1 MSSRL
6 KNSTCETFSV
16 LLHRGAP
23 GAPGYSGKTS
33 GEVFKVFRRGIQAGF
48 NRGSQGVQAG
58 YSRGTQG
65 IQAAH
70 FWVFSGE
77 LRRHLPSASSKTCQ
91 RRDLSIIMDQTVV
104 YNATLVQASPLFRIT
119 CTLIMIVA
127 IIRRFHRLA
136 FFLSQAFSIALCGSP
151 IKAGAT
157 TEARNRRTG
166 RK

>member
-1 MSSRL
+1 MFFFTEGLQAPPGTQERRVGRYSRCSGGVFRRG
-6 KNSTCETFSV
+6 STGV
-16 LLHRGAP
+16 VR
-23 GAPGYSGKTS
+23 
-33 GEVFKVFRRGIQAGF
+33 VFRRGIQGVLRVFKSLIFGFSAG
-48 NRGSQGVQAG
+48 N
-58 YSRGTQG
+58 
-65 IQAAH
+65 
-70 FWVFSGE
+70 SGDTFPR
-77 LRRHLPSASSKTCQ
+77 LLQ